1 MCGRFSQAQ
10 IAELDR
16 EVFKLLQVPQLE
28 PRYNLAPTQDAAVI
42 RESVK
47 TGQRVLGSL
56 RWGLIPYWAKDPAIG
71 NRLIN
76 ARSET
81 LLEKPAFESAFR
93 YRRCLVPADGFY
105 EWQKIGGTKQP
116 YYLRME
122 DGHVFAFAALW
133 ERWQDEGHRPI
144 ETFTLITTEP
154 NTLVEPIHNRMPVIL
169 ARGRYDEW
177 LDPCNNDMAG
187 LSDLLTPYP
196 AAGMTAYP
204 VSTFVNSPRNEGPA
218 CVEPLEP

>member
-1 MCGRFSQAQ
+1 MCGRFSQVQ

-16 EVFKLLQVPQLE
+16 EVFKLLSVPPLE

-42 RESVK
+42 RESAK
-47 TGQRVLGSL
+47 SGQRVLRLL
-56 RWGLIPYWAKDPAIG
+56 RWGLIPYWAKDPTIG
-71 NRLIN
+71 NRMIN

-93 YRRCLVPADGFY
+93 HRRCLVPADGFY
-105 EWQKIGGTKQP
+105 EWQKTGGKKQP

-122 DGHVFAFAALW
+122 DGHIFAFAALW

-144 ETFTLITTEP
+144 ETFTVITTEP

-169 ARGRYDEW
+169 ARDRYDEW
-177 LDPCNNDMAG
+177 LNPHNNDTAE

-196 AAGMTAYP
+196 AVAMTAYP
-204 VSTFVNSPRNEGPA
+204 VSTFVNSPQNEGA
-218 CVEPLEP
+218 ECVSPIEI